1 MTATRPR
8 RKAARK
14 KATPRKKTTSP
25 RSKKRSGAR
34 RGAVKGKLASVKGR
48 ARTLAGKVRAIG
60 AGLAAAG
67 AAAVEALRTRPPLPP
82 TREMNGA
89 STEEERIEGSKYLP
103 RHVPKRLFETERFVF
118 PETYGV
124 NRVRL
129 LVKDPEWLFAH
140 WDMDA
145 GVMAAVRRDLGE
157 RAMALSRLTLRVF
170 DPVDGGQTTILLP
183 KGARGWYIRAD
194 LTPRSYRA
202 ELGLTLPTGEFRA
215 LAASNV
221 VGTPRVGPSR
231 QAARGR
237 VRFDRSG
244 RHVEEAAGVLRDG
257 RGRAGRMPDERVVPE
272 RADAGRGRAAR
283 SGEAPGGASDTF
295 RPGGASDTNRPG
307 GASDTF
313 RR

>member
-1 MTATRPR
+1 MKGKLA
-8 RKAARK
+8 
-14 KATPRKKTTSP
+14 
-25 RSKKRSGAR
+25 
-34 RGAVKGKLASVKGR
+34 AVKGK

-60 AGLAAAG
+60 GGLAAAA
-67 AAAVEALRTRPPLPP
+67 AAAVEALRAQPLAPS
-82 TREMNGA
+82 RELNGA
-89 STEEERIEGSKYLP
+89 ATEEERIEGSKYLP
-103 RHVPKRLFETERFVF
+103 RHAPRRLFETERFVF

-140 WDMDA
+140 WDTDPTILA
-145 GVMAAVRRDLGE
+145 SVRRDLGE
-157 RAMALSRLTLRVF
+157 RAVALSRLTLKVF

-194 LTPRSYRA
+194 EMPRSYRA
-202 ELGLTLPTGEFRA
+202 ELGLTLPTGEFRK

-221 VGTPRVGPSR
+221 VGTPRVGPASR
-231 QAARGR
+231 AAVGR

-244 RHVEEAAGVLRDG
+244 GHVAEAAAVHRGARASAG
-257 RGRAGRMPDERVVPE
+257 RMADERVMPERGPGRAGRPSAEGT
-272 RADAGRGRAAR
+272 A
-283 SGEAPGGASDTF
+283 SGGASDTF
-295 RPGGASDTNRPG
+295 RPGGASDVNRPG